1 MSEHRLIELARA
13 YVAASND
20 HDVERIAGMLA
31 ADAAYAS
38 TGVGRHDG
46 AEAIL
51 AMNRSFFADNPD
63 VHWEAVNYRQVKGD
77 GVEFDFTITLNG
89 ASSSGVERVFFG
101 PDGRISRV
109 EVER

>member
-1 MSEHRLIELARA
+1 MKDSQLVELARA
-13 YVAASND
+13 YVEASND

-31 ADAAYAS
+31 PQAAYMS

-51 AMNRSFFADNPD
+51 AMNRDFFADNPD
-63 VHWEAVNYRQVKGD
+63 VHWNAVNYRNVKPN

-89 ASSSGVERVFFG
+89 VSSNGVERVFFAD
-101 PDGRISRV
+101 DGLISRV